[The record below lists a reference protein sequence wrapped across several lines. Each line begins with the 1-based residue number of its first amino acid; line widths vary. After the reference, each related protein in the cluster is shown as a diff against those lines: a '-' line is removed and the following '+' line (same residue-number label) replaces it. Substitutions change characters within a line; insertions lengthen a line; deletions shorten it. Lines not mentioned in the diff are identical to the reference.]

1 GGARCGG
8 GERGGGREWGARGG
22 PGGRY
27 SGAGGVSDRLVRLLG
42 LGARGGGG
50 RVVVGVTSV
59 RAQLQR
65 DALSCVV
72 LASDASVRTREKV
85 ERLARARRVPVL
97 VGPVA
102 ERLGA
107 GLGRPPVQAVG
118 VADAALARGLV
129 GSLEEGVTTTRI
141 HDLAAEVGISA
152 EQLMGMLKDQDL

>member
-1 GGARCGG
+1 MTTQRPGWVTARRVGEVGRARLARRAARRRRRRERAAGPAAGAR
-8 GERGGGREWGARGG
+8 RPGRR
-22 PGGRY
+22 
-27 SGAGGVSDRLVRLLG
+27 
-42 LGARGGGG
+42 G
-50 RVVVGVTSV
+50 RVVIGVTGV

-72 LASDASVRTREKV
+72 LAADASVRTREKV

-129 GSLEEGVTTTRI
+129 GSLEE
-141 HDLAAEVGISA
+141 
-152 EQLMGMLKDQDL
+152 